1 MKVLFIHNR
10 YQHRGGEDAVLDM
23 ERRLLES
30 YGHVTETLL
39 FDNESI
45 TGAAGKVSAA
55 LKAVYNP
62 FAAKRLESKALTFRP
77 DIIHVHNLFF
87 DASPSVLY
95 QAKRMGIP
103 VVATLH
109 NYRLL
114 CANAMLIREGA
125 ICEKCIHSTF
135 PLSGII
141 NKCYR
146 NSGIQS
152 GLVSAVTGTHKILGT
167 WKNKVDAYITLSG
180 FMRNKILSGMA
191 GLEANKVFI
200 APNAIA
206 DPGVGMVT
214 RDDYFLFVGR
224 ISPEKGILQLA
235 KQFAEKKTGKLII
248 AGDGPLADKIKDI
261 ASATENI
268 NYVGQQPAE
277 TIIRYMKHAKA
288 LIFPSTWYEGM
299 PMTIIEAMATGT
311 PVLASRLGSMEEMIV
326 ERENGFLFEPGN
338 MNDLHLLINRIKWK
352 EELYK
357 GSRNTY
363 LEKYS
368 EEVHYNNILKI
379 YKQLSDGQHKDPV
392 IAKPVNEHQHQY
404 A

>member
-23 ERRLLES
+23 ELRLLES
-30 YGHVTETLL
+30 HGHEIETLL

-45 TGAAGKVSAA
+45 AGTGSKVSAA

-62 FAAKRLESKALTFRP
+62 YAAKKLEAKVSTFRP
-77 DIIHVHNLFF
+77 DVIHVHNLFF

-109 NYRLL
+109 NYRLI

-135 PLSGII
+135 PSSGII

-146 NSGIQS
+146 GSAVQS
-152 GLVSAVTGTHKILGT
+152 GLVTAITGTHKILGT

-180 FMRNKILSGMA
+180 FMRNKILSGSA
-191 GLEANKVFI
+191 GLEANKVYI
-200 APNAIA
+200 TPNAIA
-206 DPGVGMVT
+206 DPGEGAKL

-235 KQFAEKKTGKLII
+235 RMFAETKIGKLII
-248 AGDGPLADKIKDI
+248 AGDGPQA
-261 ASATENI
+261 ENI
-268 NYVGQQPAE
+268 RQLAATTDNIDYLGLQPAE
-277 TIIRYMKHAKA
+277 TVIAYMKQAKA

-299 PMTIIEAMATGT
+299 PMTIIEAFATGT
-311 PVLASRLGSMEEMIV
+311 PVLASRLGSMVEMI
-326 ERENGFLFEPGN
+326 EEGKNGFLFEPGN
-338 MNDLHLLINRIKWK
+338 MDDLHELIKKIKWK
-352 EELYK
+352 EELYA
-357 GSRNTY
+357 GPRNSY

-368 EEVHYNNILKI
+368 EEAHYNNILKI
-379 YKQLSDGQHKDPV
+379 YKQLSNGQHKDPV
-392 IAKPVNEHQHQY
+392 IAKPTNEHQHQY